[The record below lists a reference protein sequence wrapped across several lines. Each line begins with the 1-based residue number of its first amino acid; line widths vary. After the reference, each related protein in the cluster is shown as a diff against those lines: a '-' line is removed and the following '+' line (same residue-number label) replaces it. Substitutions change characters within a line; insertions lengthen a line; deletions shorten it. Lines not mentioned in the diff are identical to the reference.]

1 MSRDERRSMMISLQ
15 AMYDKKKVYITTKTD
30 AQRNKRTKRRRRH
43 TSTQA
48 HSQGESRRRM
58 TKNEA
63 SVRVLRRRGKPT
75 SSSSSRYHHVRLVAF
90 ALASLMMM
98 MTPSVCAVVPSRDGL
113 PHLDDATFERE
124 TQASSGQTTGTW
136 LVLFTNGES
145 GGARGTTASAKR
157 RLADAKDYL
166 LDLGV
171 VAASVDVSESP
182 ETMDRFRLVVK
193 RTPSVVLLKAG
204 KAYVRALDD
213 KEEEAFSVEAF
224 ATSTYAE
231 RGEEFDIPPEL
242 TFIQKKFARATSGI
256 AFGIVRL
263 YAKSEKLVRVLAEDY
278 AQIAA
283 GWQYSGFQGARR
295 AVSLAVSKN
304 ADSYGLL
311 CFIIAGVLIFT
322 AALLAV
328 ATFPSGHPSDAAG
341 RARKSKT
348 E

>member
-1 MSRDERRSMMISLQ
+1 ML
-15 AMYDKKKVYITTKTD
+15 T
-30 AQRNKRTKRRRRH
+30 
-43 TSTQA
+43 
-48 HSQGESRRRM
+48 
-58 TKNEA
+58 
-63 SVRVLRRRGKPT
+63 LRRRGKPT
-75 SSSSSRYHHVRLVAF
+75 SRYHHTRLVAF

-98 MTPSVCAVVPSRDGL
+98 IPSVSAVVPSRNGL

-145 GGARGTTASAKR
+145 GGARGATASAKR
-157 RLADAKDYL
+157 RLADIKDNL
-166 LDLGV
+166 LDSGV

-213 KEEEAFSVEAF
+213 KEEEEEEAFSMEAF

-263 YAKSEKLVRVLAEDY
+263 YAKSEKLARVLAEDY
-278 AQIAA
+278 AKIAA
-283 GWQYSGFQGARR
+283 GWQYSGFKGARR
-295 AVSLAVSKN
+295 AVSLAVSRN

-328 ATFPSGHPSDAAG
+328 ATFPSGHPNDAAG

>member
-1 MSRDERRSMMISLQ
+1 MRSINDDIC
-15 AMYDKKKVYITTKTD
+15 AMYDKKKVYIFTTKTD
-30 AQRNKRTKRRRRH
+30 SRETNKLNDTPRRTRTRRVNH
-43 TSTQA
+43 DDK
-48 HSQGESRRRM
+48 M

-63 SVRVLRRRGKPT
+63 SVRTLRRRGKPT
-75 SSSSSRYHHVRLVAF
+75 ASSSSRYRHVGLVAF
-90 ALASLMMM
+90 ALASWVMMM
-98 MTPSVCAVVPSRDGL
+98 IPSVCAVVPSRDGL
-113 PHLDDATFERE
+113 PHLDDASFERE

-145 GGARGTTASAKR
+145 GGARGATASAKR
-157 RLADAKDYL
+157 RLADAKDNL
-166 LDLGV
+166 LDSGV
-171 VAASVDVSESP
+171 VAASVDVGESP

-204 KAYVRALDD
+204 KAYVRELDD
-213 KEEEAFSVEAF
+213 KEEEDAFSVEAF

-263 YAKSEKLVRVLAEDY
+263 YAKSEKLARVLAEDY

-283 GWQYSGFQGARR
+283 GWQYSGLKGARR

-328 ATFPSGHPSDAAG
+328 ATFPSGRPSAAAG
-341 RARKSKT
+341 RAQKSKT

>member
-1 MSRDERRSMMISLQ
+1 MISVQCMTRRKFIFLPPKLTPSKTNKLNDTPRRTRTRRVNHD
-15 AMYDKKKVYITTKTD
+15 DK
-30 AQRNKRTKRRRRH
+30 
-43 TSTQA
+43 
-48 HSQGESRRRM
+48 M

-63 SVRVLRRRGKPT
+63 SVRTLRRRGKPT
-75 SSSSSRYHHVRLVAF
+75 ASSSSRYHYTRLVAF
-90 ALASLMMM
+90 ALASLMMTM
-98 MTPSVCAVVPSRDGL
+98 IPSVCAVVPSRDGL

-145 GGARGTTASAKR
+145 GGARGATASAKR
-157 RLADAKDYL
+157 RLVDAKDNL
-166 LDLGV
+166 LDSGV

-213 KEEEAFSVEAF
+213 KEEEDEDAFSVEAF

-242 TFIQKKFARATSGI
+242 TFIQRKFARATSGI

-263 YAKSEKLVRVLAEDY
+263 YAKSEKLARVLAEDY

-283 GWQYSGFQGARR
+283 GWQYSGLKGARR

-322 AALLAV
+322 AAILAV
-328 ATFPSGHPSDAAG
+328 ATFPSGRPSDATG
-341 RARKSKT
+341 RAQKSKT